1 MLLRPPVAMKGI
13 VYALQAAFFCGATMP
28 LAKLLLDKLPPLL
41 LAGLLYLGAG
51 AGLALWIIVR
61 RGLSSS
67 ARLNEAALSLRDL
80 PWLGGSVLT
89 GGILGPI
96 LLMIGLRL
104 MPAFGASLLLN
115 LENVFTALIAWF
127 AFQESADRR
136 IVLGM
141 SAIAAAGLLLSWQ
154 GSWAFDSP
162 WGSICIVGACGCWA
176 IDNNLTRQI
185 SACDPLQIACIKGLV
200 AGGINTLAALPGG
213 IIWPPLS
220 ISSAAVIVGF
230 FGYGLSL
237 ALYILALRHVGT
249 ARTGA
254 YFSLAPFIG
263 ALLSLVIL
271 GETPGDLF
279 WIAMA
284 LMAWGL
290 WLHLSERHH
299 HEHVHDATIHNHH
312 HVHDEHHRHR
322 HDFPWDGREPHTHSH
337 HHAAL
342 RHTHSHFPDI
352 HHRHKH

>member
-1 MLLRPPVAMKGI
+1 
-13 VYALQAAFFCGATMP
+13 MP

-51 AGLALWIIVR
+51 AGLALWIVVR

-80 PWLGGSVLT
+80 PWLSGAVLT

-104 MPAFGASLLLN
+104 MPASGASLLLN

-127 AFQESADRR
+127 TFQESADRR

-162 WGSICIVGACGCWA
+162 WGSICIIGACGCWA
-176 IDNNLTRQI
+176 MDNNLTRQI
-185 SACDPLQIACIKGLV
+185 SACDPLQIACIKGLA
-200 AGGINTLAALPGG
+200 AGGVNTLAALPGG

-237 ALYILALRHVGT
+237 ALYILALRHVRNRPHRSLFFTCSVYRRAVVASHPRRDSRRFILDRYGSYGVGIVAASFRT
-249 ARTGA
+249 ASSRA
-254 YFSLAPFIG
+254 CS
-263 ALLSLVIL
+263 
-271 GETPGDLF
+271 
-279 WIAMA
+279 
-284 LMAWGL
+284 
-290 WLHLSERHH
+290 
-299 HEHVHDATIHNHH
+299 
-312 HVHDEHHRHR
+312 
-322 HDFPWDGREPHTHSH
+322 
-337 HHAAL
+337 
-342 RHTHSHFPDI
+342 
-352 HHRHKH
+352 